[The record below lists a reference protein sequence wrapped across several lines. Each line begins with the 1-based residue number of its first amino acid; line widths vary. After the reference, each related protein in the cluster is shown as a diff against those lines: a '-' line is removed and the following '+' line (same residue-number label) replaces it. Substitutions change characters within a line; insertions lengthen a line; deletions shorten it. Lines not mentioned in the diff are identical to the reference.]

1 MANPCTMFHNKS
13 KNMTTLHLSFLVKF
27 FVAGALVTVATWF
40 AVQGRTVIAA
50 LVGVFPFITL
60 LTLLFTYIDTKSL
73 NRIETLSHHFGWML
87 LATSIF
93 PLGVSWCLKHQL
105 SLTLSILFPILIML
119 TIQYLLLV
127 YFGHT
132 K

>member
-1 MANPCTMFHNKS
+1 MNTFHFS
-13 KNMTTLHLSFLVKF
+13 LIAKF
-27 FVAGALVTVATWF
+27 IVAGALVTVATWF

-60 LTLLFTYIDTKSL
+60 LTLLFTYIDTRSVS
-73 NRIETLSHHFGWML
+73 RIEVLANHFGWML

-93 PLGVSWCLKHQL
+93 PLGVSWCLRQQL
-105 SLTLSILFPILIML
+105 SLTLAILLPMLIML
-119 TIQYLLLV
+119 VVQYLLMS

-132 K
+132 H